1 MPTAE
6 SDHKLPDIK
15 PSKPKVSAQQIFT
28 ADNGESKLSLKAP
41 KLS

>member
-15 PSKPKVSAQQIFT
+15 PSKSKIQGQQIFT

-41 KLS
+41 KIS